1 MQYNAIVRY
10 YFHCIDFPSSAYQNA
25 GEHSITEE
33 VSMLELIKSL
43 GFALLMVPVVMVLI
57 MGLIYGLG
65 SFFNLLSK
73 AHVPHHHHHE
83 ESK

>member
-1 MQYNAIVRY
+1 MLLCVIIFVVLV
-10 YFHCIDFPSSAYQNA
+10 FSSSAYQHA

>member
-1 MQYNAIVRY
+1 
-10 YFHCIDFPSSAYQNA
+10 
-25 GEHSITEE
+25 
-33 VSMLELIKSL
+33 MLELIKSL